1 MTDRAG
7 ENKYLNDKNRTF
19 WVDWFSLYEFIY
31 LLACNNM
38 KSSMQSNKGQKYD
51 LYVWEKSK
59 TKIRKYRSTKGEKYK
74 SIGQTVRLHQQERW
88 SCACSCSPWL
98 PWPTQRS
105 PSSSSILKLTF
116 PCSTV
121 FNIIVIKIA
130 CCHVLLRIIISFAR
144 LACPSWTLVSCSD
157 HCPSWMTRKSLGLSR

>member
-1 MTDRAG
+1 MD
-7 ENKYLNDKNRTF
+7 
-19 WVDWFSLYEFIY
+19 WVSLYEFIY
-31 LLACNNM
+31 LLACNNI
-38 KSSMQSNKGQKYD
+38 KSSMQYTKGQKYD

-98 PWPTQRS
+98 PWPMQRS
-105 PSSSSILKLTF
+105 PSSLSILKLTF

-130 CCHVLLRIIISFAR
+130 CCHDNHII
-144 LACPSWTLVSCSD
+144 CQV
-157 HCPSWMTRKSLGLSR
+157 GLSKLDPSILQRPLPILNGEKIPGPLQVIHHGILISIFPS